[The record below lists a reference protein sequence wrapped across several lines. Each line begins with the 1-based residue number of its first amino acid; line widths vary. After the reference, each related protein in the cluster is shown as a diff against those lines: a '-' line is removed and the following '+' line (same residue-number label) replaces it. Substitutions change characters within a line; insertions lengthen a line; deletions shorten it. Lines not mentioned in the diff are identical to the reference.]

1 MPKVPSAHCSA
12 IEEAVLRIVDLE
24 TEVSNGIAGLMQLK
38 KNIGESIRGINS
50 MECETI
56 LEMRYLT
63 FMTWEQ
69 IAAQL
74 NYSNDYIYHL
84 HRKALSLVR
93 VLE

>member
-1 MPKVPSAHCSA
+1 
-12 IEEAVLRIVDLE
+12 VDLE
-24 TEVSNGIAGLMQLK
+24 KEINTGIANLMQLK
-38 KNIGESIRGINS
+38 IEIGQTIRSINS
-50 MECETI
+50 MECETL

-74 NYSNDYIYHL
+74 GYSQNYIYHL

-93 VLE
+93 VPCT